1 MAANAASWA
10 CGMRPWLYVDA
21 VAVALVA
28 RRAQK
33 WIRGVKGV
41 RSYDIDYRNTFG
53 YADGF
58 DWLHLTL
65 ETRQESHDSRYFT
78 SAMIY
83 AWQHIR

>member
-10 CGMRPWLYVDA
+10 CGMRPRLYVDA

-41 RSYDIDYRNTFG
+41 RSCDIDYRNTFG
-53 YADGF
+53 YADGLRLATF
-58 DWLHLTL
+58 DFGN
-65 ETRQESHDSRYFT
+65 ETGIT
-78 SAMIY
+78 
-83 AWQHIR
+83 